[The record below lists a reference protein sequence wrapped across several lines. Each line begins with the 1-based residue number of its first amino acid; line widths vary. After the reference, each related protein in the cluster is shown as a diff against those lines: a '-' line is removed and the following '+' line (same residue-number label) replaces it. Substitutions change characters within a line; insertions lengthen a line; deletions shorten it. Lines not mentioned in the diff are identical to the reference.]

1 MKLHEAV
8 KHIVVQFGRDI
19 VKDVRLANILDD
31 FNAYEEVP
39 AAKTVLKAFL
49 QGHFGDGLLIEC
61 DEPKRKSVVAAFS
74 SKHGFQD
81 ELVRYVVD
89 CLCFG
94 IDKLKTVSPYD
105 AESTPVRKAPTV
117 YDFSNLQQLFATL
130 KTEYTTLLNKSLVTP
145 KRGDVF
151 TRSGYIPA
159 KAEVELRL
167 IANKLQIVGNAI
179 GQDVKVWL
187 KQTRDSAMAKIFVS
201 KDKQIEEIDIF
212 LAPHKQSYTALAEQ
226 FVPDYFTDEEKKEL
240 KKKAREI
247 CEIASEH
254 GVDLSVWC
262 EEEKDRVLKAHVEK
276 LKRKYTSLAESLV
289 TKPRK
294 TWAYTKS
301 GYYDESALQQLS
313 KERDELDSHSQD
325 VGENLG
331 AWCDQEN
338 ERVLSQ
344 YIIPAKK
351 KYTQIFT
358 RIGIPAILLAAVGG
372 GVADYQA
379 QKPYREAYEQQI
391 ALGEKNLT
399 SGDYVAAVKE
409 LNAAEGMYS
418 RADAGEIN
426 DKVHGVVDKLDA
438 DITSK
443 LSSADLA
450 GAVALIAQLDAL
462 PLSAEQEQYRTT
474 VKSALQA
481 PIESEIEKA
490 KNTLVTVIYS
500 NGGKLTP
507 EGNEILDN
515 ALKLS
520 PKDYWLNFIKNKQ

>member
-61 DEPKRKSVVAAFS
+61 DEPKRKSIVSAFS
-74 SKHGFQD
+74 SKYGFQD

-89 CLCFG
+89 SLCFG
-94 IDKLKTVSPYD
+94 IDKLETVNPYD
-105 AESTPVRKAPTV
+105 AESTPIKRVSTA
-117 YDFSNLQQLFATL
+117 YDFSNLEQLFATL
-130 KTEYTTLLNKSLVTP
+130 KNEYTTLLNKSLVLP

-179 GQDVKVWL
+179 GQDVKAWL
-187 KQTRDSAMAKIFVS
+187 KQTRDNAIAKILVS
-201 KDKQIEEIDIF
+201 KEKQIEEIDAF

-240 KKKAREI
+240 RRKAREV

-254 GVDLSVWC
+254 GVDLSIWC
-262 EEEKDRVLKAHVEK
+262 EEERDRVLKAHVQK
-276 LKRKYTSLAESLV
+276 LKHKYTALAEKLV

-301 GYYDESALQQLS
+301 GYYDETALQQLS
-313 KERDELDSHSQD
+313 NERDELDSHSQD

-331 AWCDQEN
+331 AWCDQES

-351 KYTQIFT
+351 KYIQIFT
-358 RIGIPAILLAAVGG
+358 RIGIPAILLAAAGG
-372 GVADYQA
+372 GVADYEI

-391 ALGEKNLT
+391 ALGEKSMV
-399 SGDYVAAVKE
+399 SGDYVSAVKD

-418 RADAGEIN
+418 RADAGEI
-426 DKVHGVVDKLDA
+426 DAKVHGVVDNLGA

-443 LSSADLA
+443 LSSSNLQA
-450 GAVALIAQLDAL
+450 AVALIAQLNAL
-462 PLSAEQEQYRTT
+462 PLSAEQEQYRST
-474 VKSALQA
+474 VQSSLQA
-481 PIESEIEKA
+481 PIETEVEKA
-490 KNTLVTVIYS
+490 KNTLLTIISS

-507 EGNEILDN
+507 EGTEILEN